1 MTASLDAGGAAP
13 GVTHDFGPATGLACR
28 ECGALTPISDSYAC
42 MECFGPLEVA
52 YDFGK
57 VSHADIETGPQS
69 MWRYAP
75 LLPVPRDI
83 ASRKNL
89 APGMTKL
96 VQADNL
102 ARALGMKT
110 LYVKDDSGNP
120 THSFKDRVVA
130 VALTAAQQLGFTTV
144 GCASTGNL
152 ANAVAAAAAR
162 ANLRSCVIVPSR
174 PG

>member
-1 MTASLDAGGAAP
+1 MTSSTHAADSP
-13 GVTHDFGPATGLACR
+13 AVISHDFGPATGLVCRACGT
-28 ECGALTPISDSYAC
+28 EFPLGDSYAC
-42 MECFGPLEVA
+42 LECFGPLEVA
-52 YDFGK
+52 YDFGS
-57 VSHADIETGPQS
+57 VTHADIETGPSS

-75 LLPVPRDI
+75 LLPVPADV

-96 VQADNL
+96 VRADNL
-102 ARALGMKT
+102 AKTLGMRT

-130 VALTAAQQLGFTTV
+130 VALTAAQQLGFSTV

-162 ANLRSCVIVPSR
+162 AGLRSCVFIPQ
-174 PG
+174 